1 MTIDFILL
9 MGVSGSGKTAIGKP
23 LAEKLGW
30 HFFDGDYFHP
40 PENYAKMANGIPL
53 NDNDR
58 HSWLLSLNQLITNC
72 QKLGMKGV
80 LASSALKEKYR
91 TTLVKGTTNLKV
103 VYLKGDYDLILKRVS
118 PRQGHFMQPNMLASQ
133 FAILEEPEDAIV
145 VEVDQTIEAII
156 DEIMVSLSQANE
168 E

>member
-1 MTIDFILL
+1 
-9 MGVSGSGKTAIGKP
+9 
-23 LAEKLGW
+23 
-30 HFFDGDYFHP
+30 
-40 PENYAKMANGIPL
+40 MANGIPL

-118 PRQGHFMQPNMLASQ
+118 QRQGHFMQPNMLASQ